1 MKNTFGYLYILSN
14 EFSPGLLK
22 IGFTTKSVEE
32 RASELYTTG
41 VPTKFTIDYKIKIT
55 DPFFWESKVHKA
67 LADKR
72 INKEWFKLSLE
83 DAIKVINAVVGSEPI
98 FAAKISEVYDIEK
111 LVDDATEEGYD
122 YYFRKLTNDRALY
135 MHAIVVLIDNFYIR
149 FRDDLFKRSGF
160 ISSFNGKLNRN
171 FDKISDFRMASIVAS
186 SNIEFEPIK
195 TRNDFK
201 AYLHELLLK
210 DPISAKHFSKNLLI
224 NSSYIFSEINFANY
238 FYESPKKIDFKNLNI
253 SIHQSDK
260 FNEWSRF
267 FSDVHSQVVLENI
280 VDPVLHFIIQQGQ
293 SRINSYYK
301 FDLLS
306 SFFHID

>member
-1 MKNTFGYLYILSN
+1 MKNTIGYLYVLSN

-41 VPTKFTIDYKIKIT
+41 VPTRFTIDYKIKIT
-55 DPFFWESKVHKA
+55 DPNFWESKVHKA
-67 LADKR
+67 LADKK

-98 FAAKISEVYDIEK
+98 FAAEISEVNDIEK
-111 LVDDATEEGYD
+111 LVHDAAEGGYD
-122 YYFRKLTNDRALY
+122 YYVRKLTYDRTLY
-135 MHAIVVLIDNFYIR
+135 AHAIVVLIDNFYIR

-160 ISSFNGKLNRN
+160 MSSFNGKLNRN
-171 FDKISDFRMASIVAS
+171 FDKIADFRMASIVAS
-186 SNIEFEPIK
+186 SKIKFESIK
-195 TRNDFK
+195 TRNDFN
-201 AYLHELLLK
+201 AYLNELLLK
-210 DPISAKHFSKNLLI
+210 DPITAKRYSKNLLI
-224 NSSYIFSEINFANY
+224 NSSYFFPEITFTNY
-238 FYESPKKIDFKNLNI
+238 FYESTKKIDLRNLNI
-253 SIHQSDK
+253 SIHQSDN

-267 FSDVHSQVVLENI
+267 YSDVHSQVVLKNI
-280 VDPVLHFIIQQGQ
+280 ADPVLKFIIQQGQ

-306 SFFHID
+306 PFFHID